1 MLIILDPAK
10 INLRDAKIY
19 TTQEELEETWKTPL
33 DSILPSLGYTRTY
46 FELMKSSLGGV
57 TIGSVYYR
65 TVEDQN
71 TAGDIIERNTYIKV
85 QNITYTYSRYYA
97 FFNNYRRRGRN
108 NICLSRLCR
117 GRKII
122 I

>member
-1 MLIILDPAK
+1 
-10 INLRDAKIY
+10 
-19 TTQEELEETWKTPL
+19 
-33 DSILPSLGYTRTY
+33 
-46 FELMKSSLGGV
+46 MKSSLGGV

-97 FFNNYRRRGRN
+97 FLTIIEDAAGIISVCQGYVEAENYYL
-108 NICLSRLCR
+108 ILVLLRLIEFLYLYV
-117 GRKII
+117 KEL
-122 I
+122 

>member
-46 FELMKSSLGGV
+46 FELMKSSLVSNCGG
-57 TIGSVYYR
+57 SKY
-65 TVEDQN
+65 
-71 TAGDIIERNTYIKV
+71 
-85 QNITYTYSRYYA
+85 
-97 FFNNYRRRGRN
+97 GR
-108 NICLSRLCR
+108 
-117 GRKII
+117 
-122 I
+122 